1 MINLTFAMRIKQLL
15 LITALVCGQVYIAS
29 AQNDFR
35 SRQSGDWN
43 QASTWEEFIGGIWQ
57 LTSNTPTSASGV
69 ITLQS
74 PHTVTVTAGVTID
87 QTVINSGSTLV
98 VNDGIDLVI
107 NNGAG
112 NDLTINGTVELQGES
127 FLSGS
132 GNMVLSG
139 ILRTGSLNST
149 GALVAGTSVGNLR
162 ISGTRTFAS
171 GSRVVY
177 EGTGPQFIGSGHPG
191 NFSPGVITEV
201 NNTNGV
207 TFDPACGS
215 NFSGGG
221 TLYIPGSLILT
232 TGNLNIVSD
241 AVTVRTLF
249 LTGNI
254 TAGSNFISL
263 AGPNV
268 NITLSGSSDYTFPSP
283 SGIQSVGNLTI
294 NKPSNTITFPSP
306 FNVTTR
312 LTVSGNVV
320 FNDTGNT
327 VRDLVLNSGSIDFN
341 GSISITGPIT
351 QQNATTIFFE
361 GNSLTMAS
369 NYTSAGGVLSS
380 DASSVLNLIG
390 SVAHTSPLT
399 FAVGSQLNTL
409 TINKSNIGTSA
420 TINSVVT
427 VTNAL
432 NLTAGTLSIV
442 AGNLVMSSGSTIT
455 KSNSASLSTSSP
467 TGGPWNLIY
476 TGNSQ
481 STGLEIP
488 SSGTLNSLTINTNS
502 STVVTLTQ
510 NIDVLNSFSIPANA
524 RTFSSGSNNV
534 SVGSFSCTGIF
545 SAPTSAATT
554 GFTVGGNFSLDG
566 TFTHNNGTIIFSGS
580 SILSGSTIN
589 SAIFNNV
596 LITASGLVTAPSTLN
611 INGSFTNNGSF
622 ASGSGTVVFRGTSCT
637 LSGSTMDV
645 TSFNHVTINS
655 GTTLVPSANFIL
667 TGNLTVN
674 GTYNAGTGTV
684 TFNGTTSLSGTNI
697 NTTVFNHIQ
706 INPARTLTA
715 SNINLGVSGNFINNG
730 VFFPGTTGTMNFV
743 GSTVLSGTSINT
755 TDFVNIVINPGA
767 SVTGPSVLRVQGNF
781 TNNGNFIAGSGV
793 VYFSGNTGSRVL
805 SGTTNTLFFNLTL
818 DKTNGGTSLT
828 VNSTQT
834 VTNLLTLT
842 RGILSNPSSN
852 LIVSSGGTV
861 IRSSNSS
868 ITSSSPSG
876 GPWSLVYLT
885 GNQTTG
891 LEIPTSGI
899 LSNLTIDVNSGATV
913 SLSQSITVLNALTI
927 SSSGRSLACGSHNVT
942 TNSFSSSGTFSAPN
956 STATAGFTVSG
967 NFTNNG
973 IFNNNSGTTT
983 FSGLTNLTGSSITTF
998 GNLVIS
1004 GTLNAGVN
1012 LSVNRNFTNN
1022 GSFNAG
1028 TSTVSFTGAVL
1039 QTISGTS
1046 VTTFNNLTI
1055 TNGTSPV
1062 SVSLESDVNLVG
1074 ILTLGT
1080 SAKLDADGSTNT
1092 SVLTLLSTNDSPAQ
1106 DASIAELPASAQILG
1121 NVTVQRFFRPADNYD
1136 RFISTPIANGPVS
1149 QLQAAVP
1156 LGTFPVTGGFTGT
1169 SFPCTGCV
1177 NNGHNLRY
1185 YREADPGIINQ
1196 GYKAWIV
1203 SSNAETL
1210 VPGVGYDA
1218 YMWNGVSNTTISF
1231 RGTINRGSINLGIVT
1246 TPASNS
1252 ITHTSNGVPSA
1263 DGWNLVGNPY
1273 PSAIQWNNGPG
1284 WTRTNIDPT
1293 VWVWDVVGRV
1303 WHSYNANT
1311 QVGDLTNGVIAL
1323 GQGFWVYAPTP
1334 GTASI
1339 TINEQAKSV
1348 AGGGSYYRQA
1358 TTLPALRVTLSQ
1370 GEFAD
1375 NSFILF
1381 DENATSDFDP
1391 GLDAP
1396 KLQLGIER
1404 LSVSIVP
1411 ESGSKMGHFAIP
1423 EEQFQ
1428 EVSIHVFSEKPG
1440 KYELGIESI
1449 GSVSYFD
1456 EYYLIDNKMG
1466 AVNKIASGEYRFEID
1481 ASETGEVPRFK
1492 LTKQPMAYADTGLLT
1507 VECYPNPVLEDIK
1520 LIINSV
1526 NVKDISVL
1534 DYSGRTIRQIP
1545 FKVNELR
1552 TYAEADLKTLSTG
1565 VYLIK
1570 IVTNHGIL
1578 MRKVIKN

>member
-1 MINLTFAMRIKQLL
+1 MRIKQLL